1 VRLDAVSYDERN
13 PRGSMRLI
21 SFRTNHFSVYRFF
34 VLSLCLALPTL
45 AKSQTISASLPDA
58 PIPTAE
64 AQRASSPSVED
75 IDISWKK
82 LPRRFLEDQKI
93 IWLFP
98 TQLARGHYWVPTLFV
113 VGGTAALIATDP
125 KTAPYFRKHGGN
137 LDDLNDTVDGTI
149 TSAGTAAIPLSLL
162 AAGYIR
168 HDSYQVNT
176 SLLAGE
182 AYADS
187 AIVDLA
193 LKIITARKRP
203 NAIPPS
209 GPFSD
214 TFFNHGG
221 SRLSAGSFP
230 SGHAIGAFSIAT
242 VIANR
247 YHQHRWVPI
256 AVYGFATAVSLSRIT
271 TSAHFPSDVFL
282 GASLGYVIAR
292 FDVLRH

>member
-1 VRLDAVSYDERN
+1 
-13 PRGSMRLI
+13 MRLA
-21 SFRTNHFSVYRFF
+21 SFRSELRFVCRTF
-34 VLSLCLALPTL
+34 AMMLCIAVPHL
-45 AKSQTISASLPDA
+45 AKSQTVSSSLPDA
-58 PIPTAE
+58 PIPTAD
-64 AQRASSPSVED
+64 AQRASSIDD

-82 LPRRFLEDQKI
+82 LPRRILSDQKD

-113 VGGTAALIATDP
+113 VGGTAGLIVADP
-125 KTAPYFRKHGGN
+125 KIAPYFRKHSAN

-149 TSAGTAAIPLSLL
+149 TSAATAALPLSLL
-162 AAGYIR
+162 AAGYMR

-182 AYADS
+182 AYVDS
-187 AIVDLA
+187 AIVDVA
-193 LKIITARKRP
+193 LKVITQRKRP

-221 SRLSAGSFP
+221 SHFSEGSFP

-242 VIANR
+242 VVANR
-247 YHQHRWVPI
+247 YHHHRWVPI
-256 AVYGFATAVSLSRIT
+256 AVYGLATAISLSRVT

-282 GASLGYVIAR
+282 GAALGYAIAK
-292 FDVLRH
+292 FDVLRR

>member
-1 VRLDAVSYDERN
+1 MPLASV
-13 PRGSMRLI
+13 
-21 SFRTNHFSVYRFF
+21 SFRSCAVRYAAGLVF
-34 VLSLCLALPTL
+34 CLAICAL
-45 AKSQTISASLPDA
+45 AHSQSVSVELPDA
-58 PIPTAE
+58 PIPTAD
-64 AQRASSPSVED
+64 AQRAASAAVED
-75 IDISWKK
+75 TDISWRK
-82 LPRRFLEDQKI
+82 LPRRILTDQKD

-98 TQLARGHYWVPTLFV
+98 TQLARGHYWIPTLAV

-137 LDDLNDTVDGTI
+137 LDDLNDTVDATI

-162 AAGYIR
+162 AAGSLR

-193 LKIITARKRP
+193 LKLITARNRP

-230 SGHAIGAFSIAT
+230 SGHAIG
-242 VIANR
+242 
-247 YHQHRWVPI
+247 
-256 AVYGFATAVSLSRIT
+256 
-271 TSAHFPSDVFL
+271 
-282 GASLGYVIAR
+282 
-292 FDVLRH
+292 

>member
-1 VRLDAVSYDERN
+1 MHQAC
-13 PRGSMRLI
+13 
-21 SFRTNHFSVYRFF
+21 FRTNHFPIRRLF
-34 VLSLCLALPTL
+34 VLILCLVLPSL
-45 AKSQTISASLPDA
+45 AKSQTISSSLPDA
-58 PIPTAE
+58 PIPTAD
-64 AQRASSPSVED
+64 AQQASSPSVED

-98 TQLARGHYWVPTLFV
+98 TQLARGHYWIPTLAV

-125 KTAPYFRKHGGN
+125 QTAPYFRKHAGN
-137 LDDLNDTVDGTI
+137 LDDLNDPFDGTI
-149 TSAGTAAIPLSLL
+149 TSAGTALVPISLL

-193 LKIITARKRP
+193 LKIITQRKRP

-221 SRLSAGSFP
+221 SHFSEGGFP
-230 SGHAIGAFSIAT
+230 SGHAIAAFSIAT

-247 YHQHRWVPI
+247 YHHHRWVPI
-256 AVYGFATAVSLSRIT
+256 AAYGLATAVSLSRVT

>member
-1 VRLDAVSYDERN
+1 MFRLSTRFRLSAVRSLAPLVLCIAASAAARAQTVSAN
-13 PRGSMRLI
+13 
-21 SFRTNHFSVYRFF
+21 
-34 VLSLCLALPTL
+34 
-45 AKSQTISASLPDA
+45 LPDA
-58 PIPTAE
+58 PIPTAD
-64 AQRASSPSVED
+64 AQRVSSASIGD

-82 LPRRFLEDQKI
+82 LPRRILLDQKD

-98 TQLARGHYWVPTLFV
+98 AQLAHGRYWVPTLAV
-113 VGGTAALIATDP
+113 VGGTAGLIVADP
-125 KTAPYFRKHGGN
+125 KIAPYFRKHAGN
-137 LDDLNDTVDGTI
+137 LDDLNDGFDGTI
-149 TSAGTAAIPLSLL
+149 TSAETALVPLSLL

-168 HDSYQVNT
+168 HDPYQVNT

-182 AYADS
+182 AFVNS
-187 AIVDLA
+187 EIVDLA
-193 LKIITARKRP
+193 LKAITQRKRP

-221 SRLSAGSFP
+221 SHFTEGSFP

-247 YHQHRWVPI
+247 YHHHRWVPI
-256 AVYGFATAVSLSRIT
+256 AAYGLATAVSLSRVT

-282 GASLGYVIAR
+282 GASLGYVIAK
-292 FDVLRH
+292 FDVLRR

>member
-1 VRLDAVSYDERN
+1 MRQVSFSSNHLCARRL
-13 PRGSMRLI
+13 
-21 SFRTNHFSVYRFF
+21 F
-34 VLSLCLALPTL
+34 VLALCLILPPL
-45 AKSQTISASLPDA
+45 SRSQSVPSSLPDA
-58 PIPTAE
+58 PTPTADA
-64 AQRASSPSVED
+64 AQVSSQSIED
-75 IDISWKK
+75 VDISWRK
-82 LPRRFLEDQKI
+82 LPRRFLQDQKD

-98 TQLARGHYWVPTLFV
+98 TQLARGRYWIPTLFV
-113 VGGTAALIATDP
+113 VGGTAALIATDA

-137 LDDLNDTVDGTI
+137 LDDLNDSVDSTI
-149 TSAGTAAIPLSLL
+149 TSAATAALPLSLL

-193 LKIITARKRP
+193 LKVITARKRP

-230 SGHAIGAFSIAT
+230 SGHAIAAFSVAT

-247 YHQHRWVPI
+247 YRQHRWVPI
-256 AVYGFATAVSLSRIT
+256 AVYGFAAAVSLSRIT

>member
-1 VRLDAVSYDERN
+1 MPQVNLRSYGFRCAALVALCFFNCALAHCQNVSSE
-13 PRGSMRLI
+13 
-21 SFRTNHFSVYRFF
+21 
-34 VLSLCLALPTL
+34 
-45 AKSQTISASLPDA
+45 LPDA
-58 PIPTAE
+58 PIPTAD
-64 AQRASSPSVED
+64 AQRAASASIDD

-82 LPRRFLEDQKI
+82 LPRRILTDQKD

-98 TQLARGHYWVPTLFV
+98 TQLARGHYWIPTLAV

-125 KTAPYFRKHGGN
+125 KTAPYFRKHAGN
-137 LDDLNDTVDGTI
+137 LDDMNDVFDGTI
-149 TSAGTAAIPLSLL
+149 TSAGTALVPLSLL

-168 HDSYQVNT
+168 QDSYQVNT

-182 AYADS
+182 AYVDS

-193 LKIITARKRP
+193 MKFITQRKRP
-203 NAIPPS
+203 YNIPPS

-214 TFFNHGG
+214 TFFNNGKSHF
-221 SRLSAGSFP
+221 SEGSFP

-247 YHQHRWVPI
+247 YSHHRWVPI
-256 AVYGFATAVSLSRIT
+256 AVYGLATAISLSRVT

-282 GASLGYVIAR
+282 GASLGYVIAK
-292 FDVLRH
+292 FQVLNH

>member
-1 VRLDAVSYDERN
+1 MRQLTSRIEHS
-13 PRGSMRLI
+13 SMR
-21 SFRTNHFSVYRFF
+21 RFF
-34 VLSLCLALPTL
+34 ALILFLSLPAL
-45 AKSQTISASLPDA
+45 AKSQSISASLPDA
-58 PIPTAE
+58 PIPTAD
-64 AQRASSPSVED
+64 AQQASSQSVED

-82 LPRRFLEDQKI
+82 LPRRMLEDQKI

-98 TQLARGHYWVPTLFV
+98 TQLARGHYWIPTLAV
-113 VGGTAALIATDP
+113 VGGTAGLIAADP
-125 KTAPYFRKHGGN
+125 QIAPYFRKHAGN
-137 LDDLNDTVDGTI
+137 LDDLNDTFDGAI
-149 TSAGTAAIPLSLL
+149 TSAGTAALPLSLL

-221 SRLSAGSFP
+221 SHFSEGSFP

-247 YHQHRWVPI
+247 YHRHRWVPI
-256 AVYGFATAVSLSRIT
+256 AVYGFATAVSLSRVT